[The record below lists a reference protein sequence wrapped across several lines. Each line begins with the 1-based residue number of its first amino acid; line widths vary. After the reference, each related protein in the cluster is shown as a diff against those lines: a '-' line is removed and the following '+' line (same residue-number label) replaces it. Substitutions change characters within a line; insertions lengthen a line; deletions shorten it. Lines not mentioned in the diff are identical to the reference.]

1 MAFVYIIQDEISK
14 KYYVGSCFDLSKRI
28 RRHNQ
33 HTGSVTTRKGIW
45 KLVCCRELLS
55 LSEAR
60 ILEKKIKTYKGGNAF
75 KKIINGELAEWS
87 KAPHC

>member
-1 MAFVYIIQDEISK
+1 MSYVYIIQDKITK
-14 KYYVGSCFDLSKRI
+14 KYYIGSCLELSKRF

-33 HTGSVTTRKGIW
+33 HTATKTTSKGIW
-45 KLVCCRELLS
+45 RLIVFKKCKNI
-55 LSEAR
+55 SEAR
-60 ILEKKIKTYKGGNAF
+60 SIEKKLKSYKGGNAF